1 MTLRKLIKNQ
11 NYVILMDTYYRGCLL
26 INMDITEPLSS
37 KHEKLLLYIVL
48 LNSLSLLVIPP
59 ENIRKP
65 NVSKRY

>member
-1 MTLRKLIKNQ
+1 
-11 NYVILMDTYYRGCLL
+11 MDTYYRGCLL

-37 KHEKLLLYIVL
+37 KHEKLLLYILL